1 MVVDKNKTIEYYKTY
16 VPCNC
21 DDCRNYIAQI
31 EDKFP
36 HICEY
41 LRSLGV
47 DPLKPFELASVPAED
62 ENKISYLVCMYVV
75 FGECHD
81 EVITTIDGL
90 NLGLSKGNHPSTGI
104 SEKHFVLDFGPIT
117 MDKLNYVY
125 GDKASFEDK
134 VKSINLVIDK
144 YDPMQLL
151 PMCPA
156 DEYSLEAN
164 EIAKRLENAN
174 TVDIKEQIKDVFYKM
189 FSVELSDG
197 LCKKMAKDIEIKLN
211 LLSMISDSKLQENPE
226 LKNLEKT
233 ADGIKLTVHDGF
245 IVTAELSHNGLC
257 KTFINGKFFY
267 DIEEQDFEGSLKEF
281 VTDGSVVYVQY
292 NKKRKNIF
300 ALNKYFSTVKR
311 DKFVIDKFVKDKN
324 VECIFDN
331 KEVLYRKSPM
341 LPCRCCGNLTIS
353 MRGYFEICPVCYW
366 EDDEEQF
373 SDPDYEGGANGISLK
388 QAKKNYAEFGASEKR
403 FSACV
408 RKPKKDELPI
418 TVEN

>member
-1 MVVDKNKTIEYYKTY
+1 MIVDKNKTIEYYKTY

-21 DDCRNYIAQI
+21 DDCKNYIAQI

-47 DPLKPFELASVPAED
+47 DPLKPFELASVPADE
-62 ENKISYLVCMYVV
+62 ENKILYLVCMYVV
-75 FGECHD
+75 FGECED
-81 EVITTIDGL
+81 EVVTTIDGL
-90 NLGLSKGNHPSTGI
+90 NLGLSKDNHLSTGI
-104 SEKHFVLDFGPIT
+104 SEKHFVIDFGPIT
-117 MDKLNYVY
+117 MDKLNYIY
-125 GDKASFEDK
+125 GDKVSFEDK
-134 VKSINLVIDK
+134 VKAINLVIDK

-164 EIAKRLENAN
+164 EIAKKLEKANA
-174 TVDIKEQIKDVFYKM
+174 VDIKEEIKGVFYKM

-211 LLSMISDSKLQENPE
+211 FLSTIADIKLQENRR

-245 IVTAELSHNGLC
+245 IVTAELSSDGLY
-257 KTFINGKFFY
+257 KTCINGKFFY
-267 DIEEQDFEGSLKEF
+267 NIEEQDFEESLKEF
-281 VTDGSVVYVQY
+281 ATDGNLVYVQY

-300 ALNKYFSTVKR
+300 SLNKYFAVVKR
-311 DKFVIDKFVKDKN
+311 DKFVIGKFVKDKN

-341 LPCRCCGNLTIS
+341 LPCRCCGYLTIS

-366 EDDEEQF
+366 EDDEDQF
-373 SDPDYEGGANGISLK
+373 DDPDYKRGVNGISLK
-388 QAKKNYAEFGASEKR
+388 QAKKNYAEFGACDRR
-403 FSACV
+403 FRTCV
-408 RKPKKDELPI
+408 RKPEKDELPTTI
-418 TVEN
+418 EN

>member
-1 MVVDKNKTIEYYKTY
+1 MIVDKNKTIEYYKTY

-21 DDCRNYIAQI
+21 DDCKNYIAQI

-47 DPLKPFELASVPAED
+47 DPLKPFELASVPADE
-62 ENKISYLVCMYVV
+62 ENKILYLVCMYVV
-75 FGECHD
+75 FGECED
-81 EVITTIDGL
+81 EVVTTIDGL
-90 NLGLSKGNHPSTGI
+90 NLELSEGNHPSTGI

-117 MDKLNYVY
+117 MDKLNCIY
-125 GDKASFEDK
+125 GDKVSFEDK
-134 VKSINLVIDK
+134 VKAINLVIDK

-156 DEYSLEAN
+156 DKYSLEAN

-174 TVDIKEQIKDVFYKM
+174 AVDIKEEIKDVFYKM
-189 FSVELSDG
+189 FLIEIPDAT
-197 LCKKMAKDIEIKLN
+197 CKKMAKDIEIKLN
-211 LLSMISDSKLQENPE
+211 FLSTIADIKLQENSG

-245 IVTAELSHNGLC
+245 IVTTELSSDGLY
-257 KTFINGKFFY
+257 KTCINGKFFC
-267 DIEEQDFEGSLKEF
+267 DIEEQDFEESLKEF
-281 VTDGSVVYVQY
+281 ANDGKVVYVQY
-292 NKKRKNIF
+292 SKKKKNLF
-300 ALNKYFSTVKR
+300 ALYKYFSVVKR
-311 DKFVIDKFVKDKN
+311 NKFVIDKYIKNKN
-324 VECIFDN
+324 VECIFDD

-341 LPCRCCGNLTIS
+341 LPCRCCGYLTIS

-373 SDPDYEGGANGISLK
+373 DDPDYAGGANGISLK
-388 QAKKNYAEFGASEKR
+388 QAKNNYAGFGACDRR
-403 FSACV
+403 FRTCV
-408 RKPKKDELPI
+408 RKPEKDELPT

>member
-1 MVVDKNKTIEYYKTY
+1 MIVDKNKTIEYYKTY

-21 DDCRNYIAQI
+21 ADCKNYIAQI

-41 LRSLGV
+41 LRSLGA
-47 DPLKPFELASVPAED
+47 DPLKPFELASVPADE
-62 ENKISYLVCMYVV
+62 ENKILYLVCMYVV
-75 FGECHD
+75 FGECED
-81 EVITTIDGL
+81 EVVTTIDGL

-117 MDKLNYVY
+117 MDKLNYIY
-125 GDKASFEDK
+125 GDKVSFEDK
-134 VKSINLVIDK
+134 VKAINLVIDK

-156 DEYSLEAN
+156 DEYSLEAK

-174 TVDIKEQIKDVFYKM
+174 VVDIKGEIKDVFYKM

-211 LLSMISDSKLQENPE
+211 FLSTIADIKLQENPG

-245 IVTAELSHNGLC
+245 IVTAELSSDGLY
-257 KTFINGKFFY
+257 KTCINGKFFC
-267 DIEEQDFEGSLKEF
+267 DMEEQDFEESLKEF
-281 VTDGSVVYVQY
+281 ANDGKVVYVQY
-292 NKKRKNIF
+292 SKKKKNLF
-300 ALNKYFSTVKR
+300 ALYKYFSVVKR
-311 DKFVIDKFVKDKN
+311 NKFVIDKYIKNKN

-341 LPCRCCGNLTIS
+341 LPCRCCGYLTIS

-373 SDPDYEGGANGISLK
+373 DDPDYEGGANGISLK
-388 QAKKNYAEFGASEKR
+388 QAKKNYAGFGACDRR
-403 FSACV
+403 FRTCV
-408 RKPKKDELPI
+408 RKPEKDELPTTI
-418 TVEN
+418 EN